1 MKSVLGVVR
10 TFMYM
15 IIFVAVV
22 FLFIC
27 GVDTIAAF
35 RKPVDLYAEET
46 DATKLGRTTPVEAEI
61 YAVLEC
67 FCTETTTTKRNGAV
81 TKKSYD
87 YYYAIPVFA
96 GEETYYVG
104 VKVSDSEDHIYD
116 DICDETWK
124 WLNGTTDRLGELTV
138 QAEGC
143 FHKMDDELYGYMVE
157 TFEDMQWFES
167 DADLEKY
174 LLPVYLK
181 PVRFNETRIMF
192 LASMGALIVA
202 AAVLIIIFRLDKKQ
216 DKKAQEQ
223 THVVING
230 VSYPKETFNHVNRC
244 IANRE
249 RLFAVQELSEIT
261 GLSVEEA
268 QQIIS
273 KWNEYYLV

>member
-1 MKSVLGVVR
+1 MKALRDVIR

-15 IIFVAVV
+15 IIFFAVIL
-22 FLFIC
+22 LFAC
-27 GVDTIAAF
+27 GLDTVAAF
-35 RKPVDLYAEET
+35 QKPVDLYAEET
-46 DATKLGRTTPVEAEI
+46 DVTELGRMTPVEAEV

-67 FCTETTTTKRNGAV
+67 FCTETTTTKKNGAV

-87 YYYAIPVFA
+87 YYYAIPVFV
-96 GEETYYVG
+96 GEETYYAG
-104 VKVSDSEDHIYD
+104 VKVSDSQDHIYD
-116 DICDETWK
+116 DICDATWN
-124 WLNGTTDRLGELTV
+124 WLNGTSDRLGELTV

-167 DADLEKY
+167 DADLQKY

-181 PVRFNETRIMF
+181 PVRFHDTRIMF
-192 LASMGALIVA
+192 LVALGALIVA
-202 AAVLIIIFRLDKKQ
+202 VAVVIVTRSFDKKR
-216 DKKAQEQ
+216 DKKVQEQ

-230 VSYPKETFNHVNRC
+230 VSYPKSTFDHVNRC